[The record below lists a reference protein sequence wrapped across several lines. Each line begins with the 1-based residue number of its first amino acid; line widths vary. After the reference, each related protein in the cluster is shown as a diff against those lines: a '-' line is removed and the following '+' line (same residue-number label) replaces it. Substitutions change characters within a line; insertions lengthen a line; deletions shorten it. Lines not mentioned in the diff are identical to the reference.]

1 MSGDIT
7 IKKESEIA
15 VYTSEQL
22 QLIKNMYAVGTT
34 DDEFKVFVELAKRYA
49 LDPFKRQIW
58 CVKYGNNPAS
68 IFTGRDG
75 FLHIAHQ
82 NPMFRGLKT
91 YAITT
96 DGQEVL
102 ICPDVG
108 KLAGAVC
115 YVFRSDWSE
124 PMVQAVSLKEYNTGK
139 SLWAKMPEIMIK
151 KVAESMALRKAFDVS
166 GLYAPEEFEL
176 EEQSEEKE
184 KRTKK
189 EPEKL
194 EEPKSVFNA
203 ATAPIRDLNVQKEFD
218 TSLQQLAKC
227 MGRSVSQVSEILQRK
242 FGKPITSMNDDQVIR
257 VVEEMKLIAARLM
270 FKESVKAFQNHLG
283 WSSKEVES
291 FCGKEPETVEEFQK
305 LQEKMKKELEK
316 GSDIIDSLLGDAQS
330 ALATN

>member
-1 MSGDIT
+1 MNGEIT
-7 IKKESEIA
+7 IKKESEIS

-82 NPMFRGLKT
+82 NPTFRGLKT

-96 DGQEVL
+96 DGREVL
-102 ICPDVG
+102 ICPDVS

-139 SLWAKMPEIMIK
+139 SLWARMPEIMIK

-166 GLYAPEEFEL
+166 GLYAPE
-176 EEQSEEKE
+176 
-184 KRTKK
+184 
-189 EPEKL
+189 
-194 EEPKSVFNA
+194 
-203 ATAPIRDLNVQKEFD
+203 
-218 TSLQQLAKC
+218 
-227 MGRSVSQVSEILQRK
+227 
-242 FGKPITSMNDDQVIR
+242 
-257 VVEEMKLIAARLM
+257 
-270 FKESVKAFQNHLG
+270 
-283 WSSKEVES
+283 
-291 FCGKEPETVEEFQK
+291 
-305 LQEKMKKELEK
+305 
-316 GSDIIDSLLGDAQS
+316 
-330 ALATN
+330 